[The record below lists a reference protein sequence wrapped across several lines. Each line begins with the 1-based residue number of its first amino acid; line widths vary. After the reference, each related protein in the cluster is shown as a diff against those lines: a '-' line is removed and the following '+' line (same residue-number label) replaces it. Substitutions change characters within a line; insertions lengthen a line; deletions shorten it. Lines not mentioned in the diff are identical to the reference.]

1 MASSR
6 ENSTGFASGPYSRS
20 SGDEVDVLQHDHRG
34 LQVAGELGD
43 GPDGVQRR
51 PRQQQHR
58 GAGHLLHDVAGVV
71 WVLPVPGGPYSS
83 SPRLRCWPAARSA
96 SPLRRRSPCPGCNVQ
111 QDLSCALVDLRAEAR
126 HATSVRTRSTPV
138 GTRAEP
144 PYRSVRQAQGL
155 SLREV
160 ARRAGID
167 PAHLWRV
174 ERGTAGLSVASLARL
189 AEVLGLAELARL
201 LLPYVHEDKR

>member
-1 MASSR
+1 M
-6 ENSTGFASGPYSRS
+6 
-20 SGDEVDVLQHDHRG
+20 
-34 LQVAGELGD
+34 
-43 GPDGVQRR
+43 
-51 PRQQQHR
+51 
-58 GAGHLLHDVAGVV
+58 
-71 WVLPVPGGPYSS
+71 
-83 SPRLRCWPAARSA
+83 
-96 SPLRRRSPCPGCNVQ
+96 
-111 QDLSCALVDLRAEAR
+111 
-126 HATSVRTRSTPV
+126 